1 MTTRTFRFHTLLAGV
16 ASVSFLASTSHA
28 QPAPAPG
35 AAPPTAAP
43 TVPTNP
49 TAPAVTPTPA
59 PAPAEIAPP
68 TAGGSVTPPPAATTT
83 TPAATVTAPAVADG
97 PSPAAADADA
107 AAQAEA
113 VALEQQF
120 ADKAVDDDD
129 GASVDLYGFADFGVG
144 YSFSDFHAGAPYDS
158 FSIGNLNL
166 YLASKLGDSWQ
177 SLAEVRFSYLP
188 HGNTPFALGST
199 RTDTTVSDYTDIGR
213 PTRWGGIMIER
224 AYLEYLAHPLLN
236 IRAGHFLTPY
246 GIWNVDHGSPVIIG
260 TRPPFIVA
268 ENVLP
273 KSQTGLEIYGTYHLD
288 PVKLGYHL
296 TLSNGRGPVDT
307 YQDFN
312 NNKAVGGRL
321 FARADT
327 PAGSFT
333 LGVSGYTGRY
343 TDRTQQFVPG
353 SALSWPIV
361 VDYNERSLAADL
373 KWEWSGLLLQSELL
387 MNDVVYDE
395 QRRVDPFVTAGPPGF
410 LPDYR
415 RYGGYALLGY
425 RFEFGGIMPFVGG
438 EFYETG
444 AIDPGLAGI
453 DSAAFLGGL
462 NVRPTARVVLKAQ
475 YTYSWFFP
483 ETPNPFL
490 EDSHYNS
497 IDLQASWSF

>member
-1 MTTRTFRFHTLLAGV
+1 MTIRSFRFHGLLAGF
-16 ASVSFLASTSHA
+16 ASLSFLASPVQA
-28 QPAPAPG
+28 QPAPAP
-35 AAPPTAAP
+35 APSEPAPTAPIAPSSPTAPPT
-43 TVPTNP
+43 TT
-49 TAPAVTPTPA
+49 TPTPA
-59 PAPAEIAPP
+59 PAEVAP
-68 TAGGSVTPPPAATTT
+68 PPPAGSATPA
-83 TPAATVTAPAVADG
+83 PAATTAPAVADAP
-97 PSPAAADADA
+97 PSSSADADA
-107 AAQAEA
+107 AAEA
-113 VALEQQF
+113 AVLEQQF
-120 ADKAVDDDD
+120 ADKAVDDSD
-129 GASVDLYGFADFGVG
+129 GASLDLYGFADFGVG

-158 FSIGNLNL
+158 FSVGNLNL

-188 HGNTPFALGST
+188 HGNTPFAPGAT

-224 AYLEYLAHPLLN
+224 AYIEYLAHPLLN

-333 LGVSGYTGRY
+333 LGVSGYAGRY
-343 TDRTQQFVPG
+343 TDRIQQFVPG
-353 SALSWPIV
+353 SAFGWPIV
-361 VDYNERSLAADL
+361 LDYNERSLAGDL
-373 KWEWSGLLLQSELL
+373 KWEFSGLLLQSELL
-387 MNDVVYDE
+387 VNDVAYDK
-395 QRRVDPFVTAGPPGF
+395 QRPADPLVTSGPPGF

-415 RYGGYALLGY
+415 RYGGYGLLGY

-438 EFYETG
+438 EFYKTG
-444 AIDPGLAGI
+444 KIDPGLAGI
-453 DSAAFLGGL
+453 DSAAFLGGV

-483 ETPNPFL
+483 RTPNPFL